1 MVLTRAPFDRF
12 EVSSR
17 RCALLRSA
25 LFHFRP
31 CPAARI
37 AAPDAVPYWANVSGT
52 NARKDLPCPPR
63 HERTNALSWLHP
75 GLFDNE

>member
-1 MVLTRAPFDRF
+1 MVLTRAPLDRF

-37 AAPDAVPYWANVSGT
+37 AAPDAVPYRLTEG
-52 NARKDLPCPPR
+52 
-63 HERTNALSWLHP
+63 ERQRYKRT
-75 GLFDNE
+75 